1 MAFWSSVG
9 EGAAIAEP
17 KRKYRWLAYLGG
29 IQPWGCKKVTKPEF
43 EVTESAH
50 QYLNHTFYYP
60 GRVQWSTVT
69 FTLADPQQPDMAQT
83 FWNGLTNA
91 GYHPPENAGD
101 TTTISKAGATGQLG
115 KVRIVQLGATDPAIG
130 AGGGTGAAGPG
141 GDPVVEEWV
150 LYNAWVKKVSF
161 GDLDYTSDDM
171 VEVSVEVRYDY
182 AKLNKDGPFGN
193 KDSLVV
199 GDVITEFS

>member
-1 MAFWSSVG
+1 MAFWSDVG
-9 EGAAIAEP
+9 GDGVIAEP

-29 IQPWGCKKVTKPEF
+29 LQPWVCKKVTKPEF
-43 EVTESAH
+43 EVTEAQH

-83 FWNGLTNA
+83 FWNGLTGA

-115 KVRIVQLGATDPAIG
+115 KVRIVQLGATDQSPG
-130 AGGGTGAAGPG
+130 AGGGIQGANPSA
-141 GDPVVEEWV
+141 DPVVEEWV

-182 AKLNKDGPFGN
+182 AKLNKGTYGN
-193 KDSLVV
+193 PDSLVV
-199 GDVITEFS
+199 GDVTTEF